1 MPDNESTTET
11 TPTYTPQNAGY
22 FEGVTDVYYA
32 LMTTPDTPS
41 SAPVYG
47 TPAVAGKTIEITI
60 TPNYR
65 EGKVYASNVATRREQ
80 RVDSYNVSLNLDQII
95 PSVRKILLGRTSD
108 TAAVEII
115 KGGAAAPYVAILFA
129 VTLDDDTKEY
139 WALYKGKFSEPTN
152 THHTANDGDSYQH
165 PTIQATFVRLE
176 NNGALAAVASEHD
189 VASTVTGAWYTSVYQ
204 EAT

>member
-1 MPDNESTTET
+1 MPEPS
-11 TPTYTPQNAGY
+11 YTPQNAGY

-32 LMTTPDTPS
+32 LMTTEDTPS

-80 RVDSYNVSLNLDQII
+80 RVDSYTVSLNLDQII
-95 PSVRKILLGRTSD
+95 PSVRKVLLGRDTD
-108 TAAVEII
+108 TAEVEIL
-115 KGGAAAPYVAILFA
+115 KGSKNGPWVAIMFS
-129 VTLDDDTKEY
+129 VTLDDNSKEY
-139 WALYKGKFSEPTN
+139 WAMYKGRFAEPTN
-152 THHTANDGDSYQH
+152 THHTVNDSASYQH

-176 NNGALAAVASEHD
+176 NNDALAAIASTHY
-189 VASTVTGAWYTSVYQ
+189 VASTVTDAWFTTVYQ
-204 EAT
+204 TAAAAASDDDD